1 MEFVLDD
8 SISHYYCDVKI
19 IKYRSNKNF
28 CNNSFRHQLLEHL
41 NKSFIRVS
49 DLAKCNTCVLEVL
62 NKEALI
68 KKKFVK
74 ANEAP
79 FMTRKLKKVIM
90 VRLRVRNTFLKHPTS
105 ENKKIMGNKEIFVSV
120 Y

>member
-1 MEFVLDD
+1 M
-8 SISHYYCDVKI
+8 
-19 IKYRSNKNF
+19 
-28 CNNSFRHQLLEHL
+28 EHL